1 MLSQR
6 YKPTG
11 INEIVGNKNNIN
23 AIQQWISNIENN
35 LKNTKKCLL
44 VSGNTG
50 IGKTL
55 SVDLILK
62 SLKYNIVELNSDDE
76 RDKEYIKSNIK
87 PMLQVVKTVFGK
99 KNALV
104 VNDLDCLSD
113 YGFISALIDCI
124 KDTKIPIICTCND
137 RYNQAFKT
145 FANYCEDIK
154 FRNPSTNDIYNF
166 INPIYKKEKII
177 ISEVNARILI
187 ENSNNDIRN
196 TLNNLQLYN
205 HKSEIKSDKDSTQI
219 GIFDM
224 ANIMLSQTSD
234 FEKKY
239 KTFWLDSDLS
249 PLMVHENYIN
259 NTIKSTNN
267 SEENKLK
274 NLDNLFAAANCLS
287 NIDLFESDIEATNWD
302 LMPHIAVNCISS
314 TVNCHTKA
322 QIKFPGFLAK
332 TSTKGKNKRIIQE
345 LSVKFGQYKISNS
358 IFRIEYLNNILITL
372 FESLFNDK
380 TKGKVTKFVV
390 KCLDMGFTKE
400 DIQENIFNSIISC
413 EAYDKYNYKSIE
425 TKTKNAIV
433 KGFAK
438 IE

>member
-6 YKPTG
+6 YKPTD
-11 INEIVGNKNNIN
+11 INGIVGNKKNIDFMV
-23 AIQQWISNIENN
+23 QWINEWTPQI
-35 LKNTKKCLL
+35 KKKCLL
-44 VSGNTG
+44 ISGNSG

-55 SVDLILK
+55 SIELILK
-62 SLKYNIVELNSDDE
+62 DLKYNIVDLNSDDE
-76 RDKEYIKSNIK
+76 RDKEYIKSKIK

-113 YGFISALIDCI
+113 HGFISALIDCI
-124 KDTKIPIICTCND
+124 KETKIPIICTCND

-145 FANYCEDIK
+145 FATYCEDIK
-154 FRNPSTNDIYNF
+154 FKNPSTNEIYNF
-166 INPIYKKEKII
+166 INPIYKKEKIM
-177 ISEVNARILI
+177 ISEINARTLI
-187 ENSNNDIRN
+187 ENSNNDVRN

-205 HKSEIKSDKDSTQI
+205 HKSEMKFDKDRTQI
-219 GIFDM
+219 GVFDM

-234 FEKKY
+234 FDTKY
-239 KTFWLDSDLS
+239 KTFWLDTDLS
-249 PLMVHENYIN
+249 PLMVHENYVN
-259 NTIKSTNN
+259 NTMKSKNET
-267 SEENKLK
+267 EENKLQ

-302 LMPHIAVNCISS
+302 LMPHIAVNCISAS
-314 TVNCHTKA
+314 SKCHTKA
-322 QIKFPGFLAK
+322 QIKFPTFLGK
-332 TSTKGKNKRIIQE
+332 TSTKGKNKRAIQE
-345 LSVKFGQYKISNS
+345 LSVKFGQYTISHLT
-358 IFRIEYLNNILITL
+358 FKLEYLNYILITL

-380 TKGKVTKFVV
+380 TKGKITKFVV

-400 DIQENIFNSIISC
+400 DIQENLFNLIITC

>member
-6 YKPTG
+6 YKPSDISG
-11 INEIVGNKNNIN
+11 IVGNKKNIDV
-23 AIQQWISNIENN
+23 IQQWILNIERNI
-35 LKNTKKCLL
+35 KNIKKCLL
-44 VSGNTG
+44 ISGNSG

-55 SVDLILK
+55 SIEVILK

-76 RDKEYIKSNIK
+76 RDKEYIKDNIK

-113 YGFISALIDCI
+113 HGFISALIDCI

-145 FANYCEDIK
+145 FATYCEDIK
-154 FRNPSTNDIYNF
+154 FKNPSTNEIYNF
-166 INPIYKKEKII
+166 INPIYKKEKIL
-177 ISEVNARILI
+177 ISEVNAKILI

-196 TLNNLQLYN
+196 TLNNLQLYY
-205 HKSEIKSDKDSTQI
+205 HKSQMKFEKDITQI

-234 FEKKY
+234 FENKY

-249 PLMVHENYIN
+249 PLMIHENYIA
-259 NTIKSTNN
+259 NTMKSANN

-287 NIDLFESDIEATNWD
+287 NIDLFESDIEATNWE
-302 LMPHIAVNCISS
+302 LMPHIAVNCISA
-314 TVNCHTKA
+314 TANCHTKS
-322 QIKFPGFLAK
+322 QIKFPTFLAK

-345 LSVKFGQYKISNS
+345 LSIKFGQH
-358 IFRIEYLNNILITL
+358 RICHLTFKLEYLNYILITL

-380 TKGKVTKFVV
+380 TKGKITKFVV
-390 KCLDMGFTKE
+390 KCLDFGFTKE
-400 DIQENIFNSIISC
+400 DIQENIFNLIINC
-413 EAYDKYNYKSIE
+413 QAYDKYNYKSIE
-425 TKTKNAIV
+425 TKTKTAIV

>member
-6 YKPTG
+6 YKPTD
-11 INEIVGNKNNIN
+11 INGIVGNKKNIDFMV
-23 AIQQWISNIENN
+23 QWINEWTPQN
-35 LKNTKKCLL
+35 KKKCLL
-44 VSGNTG
+44 ISGNSG

-55 SVDLILK
+55 SIELILK
-62 SLKYNIVELNSDDE
+62 DLKYNIVDLNSDDE
-76 RDKEYIKSNIK
+76 RDKEYIKSKIK

-113 YGFISALIDCI
+113 HGFISALIDCI
-124 KDTKIPIICTCND
+124 KETKIPIICTCND

-145 FANYCEDIK
+145 FATYCEDIK
-154 FRNPSTNDIYNF
+154 FKNPSTNEIYNF
-166 INPIYKKEKII
+166 INPIYKKEKIM
-177 ISEVNARILI
+177 ISEINARTLI
-187 ENSNNDIRN
+187 ENSNNDVRN

-205 HKSEIKSDKDSTQI
+205 HKSEMKFDKDRTQI
-219 GIFDM
+219 GVFDM

-234 FEKKY
+234 FDTKY
-239 KTFWLDSDLS
+239 KTFWLDTDLS
-249 PLMVHENYIN
+249 PLMVHENYVN
-259 NTIKSTNN
+259 NTMKSKNET
-267 SEENKLK
+267 EENKLQ

-302 LMPHIAVNCISS
+302 LMPHIAVNCISAS
-314 TVNCHTKA
+314 SKCHTKA
-322 QIKFPGFLAK
+322 QIKFPTFLGK
-332 TSTKGKNKRIIQE
+332 TSTKGKNKRAIQE
-345 LSVKFGQYKISNS
+345 LSVKFGQYTISHLT
-358 IFRIEYLNNILITL
+358 FKLEYLNYILITL

-380 TKGKVTKFVV
+380 TKGKITKFVV

-400 DIQENIFNSIISC
+400 DIQENLFNLIITC

>member
-6 YKPTG
+6 YKPTDISG
-11 INEIVGNKNNIN
+11 IVGNKKNID
-23 AIQQWISNIENN
+23 AIQQWILNIENN
-35 LKNTKKCLL
+35 TKNTKKCLL
-44 VSGNTG
+44 ISGNSG

-55 SVDLILK
+55 SIEIILK
-62 SLKYNIVELNSDDE
+62 SLKYNIVDLNSDDE
-76 RDKEYIKSNIK
+76 RDKEYIKGKIK

-113 YGFISALIDCI
+113 HGFISALIDCI
-124 KDTKIPIICTCND
+124 KETKIPIICTCND

-145 FANYCEDIK
+145 FATYCEDIK
-154 FRNPSTNDIYNF
+154 FRNPSTNEIYNF
-166 INPIYKKEKII
+166 INPIYKKEKIL
-177 ISEVNARILI
+177 ISEINARTLI
-187 ENSNNDIRN
+187 ENSNNDVRN
-196 TLNNLQLYN
+196 TLNNLHLYN
-205 HKSEIKSDKDSTQI
+205 HKSEMKFDKDSTQI

-224 ANIMLSQTSD
+224 ANIMLSQTTD
-234 FEKKY
+234 FERKY

-249 PLMVHENYIN
+249 PLMVHENYIA
-259 NTIKSTNN
+259 NTMKSKNET
-267 SEENKLK
+267 EENKLI

-302 LMPHIAVNCISS
+302 LMPHIAVNCISAS
-314 TVNCHTKA
+314 ANCHTKA
-322 QIKFPGFLAK
+322 QIKFPSFLAK
-332 TSTKGKNKRIIQE
+332 TSTKGKNKRAIQE
-345 LSVKFGQYKISNS
+345 LSVKFGQHKISNS

-380 TKGKVTKFVV
+380 TKGKITKFVV
-390 KCLDMGFTKE
+390 KCLDFGFTKE
-400 DIQENIFNSIISC
+400 DIQENLFNLIINC

-425 TKTKNAIV
+425 TKTKTAIV